1 MTIVTLLTDFGTA
14 DSYVAEMKGVL
25 LTYAP
30 TATLVDI
37 SHEVSPG
44 DVRAAQYILSRA
56 WMLDG
61 IVSGLPA
68 RDRRLPA
75 LLAAARA
82 HGQAGLAAV
91 TGEHYEGGHWLGTFA
106 VYLST
111 ARGLRTPA
119 GKTVP

>member
-44 DVRAAQYILSRA
+44 DVRAAQYSLSRA
-56 WMLDG
+56 WMLFPEGTVYVAVVDAG
-61 IVSGLPA
+61 VGTDRGGLGATRFGREFLAPSDALVSLC
-68 RDRRLPA
+68 
-75 LLAAARA
+75 
-82 HGQAGLAAV
+82 
-91 TGEHYEGGHWLGTFA
+91 
-106 VYLST
+106 
-111 ARGLRTPA
+111 
-119 GKTVP
+119 